1 MTSQHLELITRRGLT
16 LPEPTLTRLRTV
28 GIWCEANLTV
38 QRREQ
43 DWLIRGQESGG
54 AVNDIGRY
62 VGFSK
67 EDGSALS
74 WLQPVKNFMPNG
86 LHAILL
92 AKGPIVRLDMYR
104 FETAYDLLITSH
116 ALVTEE
122 GKPKPK
128 LETKLIF
135 FHRFGVLERELWGK
149 DKMFRGAVAPQ
160 FFMSNG
166 SEARVTHLYQQAIF
180 KMTEAVTRTKC
191 KHQHLLE
198 PPSLELSVG
207 DLESV
212 RVSAAVA

>member
-1 MTSQHLELITRRGLT
+1 MTSQQLELIARRGLT

-38 QRREQ
+38 QRRDL

-54 AVNDIGRY
+54 AVADIGRY
-62 VGFSK
+62 VSFCK
-67 EDGSALS
+67 EDGTALN

-92 AKGPIVRLDMYR
+92 AKGPVVRLDMYR
-104 FETAYDLLITSH
+104 FETSYDLLITSH
-116 ALVTEE
+116 TLVGDED
-122 GKPKPK
+122 KPKPK
-128 LETKLIF
+128 LETKMIF
-135 FHRFGVLERELWGK
+135 FHRFGILERELWGK
-149 DKMFRGAVAPQ
+149 DKMFRGAVSPQ

-166 SEARVTHLYQQAIF
+166 SEARVPHVYQQAVL
-180 KMTEAVTRTKC
+180 KMTEAVTCTKC

-198 PPSLELSVG
+198 PSSMEVSVAELEI
-207 DLESV
+207 V

>member
-1 MTSQHLELITRRGLT
+1 MASDGLIRSGEQATNQFESIPFCGITGSLPMTSQQLELIARRGLT
-16 LPEPTLTRLRTV
+16 LPEPTLTRLRAV
-28 GIWCEANLTV
+28 GIWCEANPNV
-38 QRREQ
+38 QRRDQ

-62 VGFSK
+62 VSFCK

-74 WLQPVKNFMPNG
+74 WLQPVKNFMPKG

-122 GKPKPK
+122 DKPKPK

-135 FHRFGVLERELWGK
+135 LHRFGVLVRELWGK
-149 DKMFRGAVAPQ
+149 DKMFRGAVARSSSCPTGAKQ
-160 FFMSNG
+160 
-166 SEARVTHLYQQAIF
+166 E
-180 KMTEAVTRTKC
+180 
-191 KHQHLLE
+191 
-198 PPSLELSVG
+198 
-207 DLESV
+207 
-212 RVSAAVA
+212 

>member
-1 MTSQHLELITRRGLT
+1 MTSQQLELIARRGLT

-38 QRREQ
+38 QRRDQ

-62 VGFSK
+62 VGFCK

-122 GKPKPK
+122 DKPKPK

-135 FHRFGVLERELWGK
+135 FHRFG
-149 DKMFRGAVAPQ
+149 

-180 KMTEAVTRTKC
+180 KMTE
-191 KHQHLLE
+191 
-198 PPSLELSVG
+198 
-207 DLESV
+207 
-212 RVSAAVA
+212 